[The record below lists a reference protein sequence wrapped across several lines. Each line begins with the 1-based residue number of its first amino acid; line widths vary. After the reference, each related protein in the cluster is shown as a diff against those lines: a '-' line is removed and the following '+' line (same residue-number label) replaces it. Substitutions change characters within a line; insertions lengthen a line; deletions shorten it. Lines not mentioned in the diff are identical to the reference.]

1 MALLTEG
8 GKSLLKEAL
17 FRLNLEDNEW
27 SLPEA
32 IGTIIGSRMSLLGCT
47 NNPQSLAEVWVA
59 VQRIVS
65 EINEVRTF
73 RTESA
78 VQVSKGLI
86 QHRYGIFFQG
96 FDVKEYGDI
105 AYRSNTLD
113 DIISALSRKNTR
125 ETVSEVFNVILKVVE
140 GSGITTMIHNQKKEE
155 AAAPETQPT
164 QTE

>member
-27 SLPEA
+27 ALPEA
-32 IGTIIGSRMSLLGCT
+32 IGTIIGARMSLLGST

-59 VQRIVS
+59 VQRIIS
-65 EINEVRTF
+65 EINEIRTI

-78 VQVSKGLI
+78 VSIAKRII
-86 QHRYGIFFQG
+86 QRRYDIFFSG
-96 FDVKEYGDI
+96 YEYGVIEPRLINLEDI
-105 AYRSNTLD
+105 TSGLT
-113 DIISALSRKNTR
+113 RKNTAD
-125 ETVSEVFNVILKVVE
+125 TINEVLNVITKVVE

>member
-27 SLPEA
+27 ALPEA
-32 IGTIIGSRMSLLGCT
+32 IGTIIGARMSLLGST

-59 VQRIVS
+59 VQRIIS
-65 EINEVRTF
+65 EINEIRTI
-73 RTESA
+73 RTETA
-78 VQVSKGLI
+78 VSVAKRIVQS
-86 QHRYGIFFQG
+86 RYDVFFSG
-96 FDVKEYGDI
+96 YKYGVIESRMINLEDI
-105 AYRSNTLD
+105 TSDLT
-113 DIISALSRKNTR
+113 RKNTVD
-125 ETVSEVFNVILKVVE
+125 TISEVLNVITKVVE

-155 AAAPETQPT
+155 TAAPETQPT

>member
-17 FRLNLEDNEW
+17 FRLNLEDAEW
-27 SLPEA
+27 ALPEA
-32 IGTIIGSRMSLLGCT
+32 IGTIIGARMSLLGST

-59 VQRIVS
+59 VQRIIS
-65 EINEVRTF
+65 EINEIRTI
-73 RTESA
+73 RTETA
-78 VQVSKGLI
+78 VSVAKRIVQS
-86 QHRYGIFFQG
+86 RYDVFFSG
-96 FDVKEYGDI
+96 YKYGVIESRMINLEDI
-105 AYRSNTLD
+105 TSDLT
-113 DIISALSRKNTR
+113 RKNTVD
-125 ETVSEVFNVILKVVE
+125 TISEVLNVITKVVE